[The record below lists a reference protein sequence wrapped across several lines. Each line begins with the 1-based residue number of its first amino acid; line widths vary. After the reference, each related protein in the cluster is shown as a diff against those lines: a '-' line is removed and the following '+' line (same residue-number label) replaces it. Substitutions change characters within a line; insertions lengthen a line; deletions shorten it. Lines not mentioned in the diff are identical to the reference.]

1 MWPLP
6 LPKRSGV
13 ATDSEYGPV
22 TLPDFAS
29 EVDRRVAENTG
40 NGGWDNGPV
49 SICDEV
55 AEELVDVAGWLRGLE
70 QYEMT
75 PEQRHRIDTIV
86 ADASLIWDAVAE
98 LKATYRPG

>member
-1 MWPLP
+1 M
-6 LPKRSGV
+6 
-13 ATDSEYGPV
+13 DYG
-22 TLPDFAS
+22 S
-29 EVDRRVAENTG
+29 EVDRRVEANTG
-40 NGGWDNGPV
+40 NGGWSKGPEA
-49 SICDEV
+49 ICDET

-98 LKATYRPG
+98 LKVTYGPG